1 MRQLSLLA
9 LTKSTGGIALY
20 NKLLLTELR
29 RIGVHSHT
37 LCLSENSES
46 YAADLARRGLGA
58 EPVEMARY
66 SIDLG
71 GDARVLRRVITASR
85 EHEADVIVC
94 HGSKSGF
101 IGRAAGR
108 ITGRP
113 VVYRQASMPFQ
124 RRVQGAKA
132 PFYWALDFA
141 ARGFGGH
148 VVTLTEYARQETLKA
163 KLMPPDRVSVI
174 RTGVDVERFRPATD
188 RAAARRALGLDPDRP
203 VVGWMGRMEP
213 QKAPLDYIEAL
224 RGLVARYPQVQFV
237 MAGEGRLEGE
247 VTQALA
253 AAGLSDKVRMLGWQS
268 DPVAAL
274 QAFDIYVL
282 SSHWEGLPITLLE
295 AMASGCC
302 CISTDVDGCSDALE
316 DGVSG
321 RLVAAGD
328 AAALAGALE
337 GVLHDPGLRDPYAAA
352 GRHRA
357 VTLFDKETMVAK
369 WVELLSTLTAGRAPV
384 PSAGTAEPASEG
396 GQ

>member
-1 MRQLSLLA
+1 MRQISLLA
-9 LTKSTGGIALY
+9 VTKSTGGIALY

-29 RIGVHSHT
+29 RIGVRAHT
-37 LCLSENSES
+37 LCLSENNEA
-46 YAADLARRGLGA
+46 YAAELARRGLSA
-58 EPVEMARY
+58 EPVDMARY
-66 SIDLG
+66 SIDIG
-71 GDARVLRRVITASR
+71 GDARVLRRVVSAAR
-85 EHEADVIVC
+85 EHQADVIVC

-108 ITGRP
+108 ITRRP

-132 PFYWALDFA
+132 PVYWALDFV

-163 KLMPPDRVSVI
+163 KLMPPERVSVI
-174 RTGVDVERFRPATD
+174 RTGVDVDRFCPPAD

-203 VVGWMGRMEP
+203 VVGWMGRIEP
-213 QKAPLDYIEAL
+213 QKAPLDYIESL
-224 RGLVARYPQVQFV
+224 RELVLRYPQVQFV
-237 MAGEGRLEGE
+237 MAGEGRLQGE
-247 VTQALA
+247 VDQALA
-253 AAGLSDKVRMLGWQS
+253 SAGLSGSVKMLGWQS

-274 QAFDIYVL
+274 QAFDVYAL

-316 DGVSG
+316 DGISG
-321 RLVAAGD
+321 RLVGAGET
-328 AAALAGALE
+328 AALAEALE
-337 GVLHDPGLRDPYAAA
+337 SVLRDPGLRERFGAA
-352 GRHRA
+352 GRRRA
-357 VTLFDKETMVAK
+357 ATLFDKETMVAK
-369 WVELLSTLTAGRAPV
+369 WVELLSTLTAGRAPAQAA
-384 PSAGTAEPASEG
+384 STAEAASEG

>member
-1 MRQLSLLA
+1 M
-9 LTKSTGGIALY
+9 TKSTGGIALY

-29 RIGVHSHT
+29 RIGVRSHT
-37 LCLSENSES
+37 LCLSENAEA
-46 YAADLARRGLGA
+46 YAADLAKRGLGA

-66 SIDLG
+66 SIDPR
-71 GDARVLRRVITASR
+71 GDARVLHRVVSASR
-85 EHEADVIVC
+85 EHAADVIVC

-108 ITGRP
+108 LTGRP

-132 PFYWALDFA
+132 PLYWALDFA

-148 VVTLTEYARQETLKA
+148 IVTLTEYARQQTLAA
-163 KLMPPDRVSVI
+163 KLMSADRISVI
-174 RTGVDVERFRPATD
+174 RTGVDVARFKPATD
-188 RAAARRALGLDPDRP
+188 RAAARAALGLDPDRP

-213 QKAPLDYIEAL
+213 QKAPLDYVESL
-224 RGLVARYPQVQFV
+224 RDVVARHPHVQFV
-237 MAGEGRLEGE
+237 MAGEGRMESE
-247 VTQALA
+247 VAQALS
-253 AAGLSDKVRMLGWQS
+253 AAGLSERVKMLGWQS
-268 DPVAAL
+268 DPVRAL
-274 QAFDIYVL
+274 QAFDVYVL

-316 DGVSG
+316 DGSSG
-321 RLVAAGD
+321 RLVSAGD
-328 AAALAGALE
+328 TGALGQALE
-337 GVLHDPGLRDPYAAA
+337 GVLQDPDLRERYAEA

-369 WVELLSTLTAGRAPV
+369 WVELLSSLTAG
-384 PSAGTAEPASEG
+384 TATLAVAEQGKPASEG

>member
-1 MRQLSLLA
+1 MRQISLLA

-29 RIGVHSHT
+29 RIGVRSHT
-37 LCLSENSES
+37 LCLSENAEA
-46 YAADLARRGLGA
+46 YAADLAKRGLGA

-66 SIDLG
+66 SIDPR
-71 GDARVLRRVITASR
+71 GDARVLRRVVSASR
-85 EHEADVIVC
+85 EHAADVIVC

-108 ITGRP
+108 LTGRP

-132 PFYWALDFA
+132 PLYWALDFA

-148 VVTLTEYARQETLKA
+148 IVTLTDYARQQTLAA
-163 KLMPPDRVSVI
+163 KLMSADRISVI
-174 RTGVDVERFRPATD
+174 RTGVDVARFKPATD
-188 RAAARRALGLDPDRP
+188 RAAARAALGLDPDRP
-203 VVGWMGRMEP
+203 WSAGWGGWSRRRPRSTMCTHCATSWRAHP
-213 QKAPLDYIEAL
+213 H
-224 RGLVARYPQVQFV
+224 VQFV
-237 MAGEGRLEGE
+237 MAGEGRMERE
-247 VTQALA
+247 VAQALS
-253 AAGLSDKVRMLGWQS
+253 AAGLSERVKMLGWQS
-268 DPVAAL
+268 DPVRAL
-274 QAFDIYVL
+274 QAFDVYVL

-316 DGVSG
+316 DGISG
-321 RLVAAGD
+321 RLVSAGD
-328 AAALAGALE
+328 TGALGQALE
-337 GVLHDPGLRDPYAAA
+337 GVLQDPDLRERYAEA

-369 WVELLSTLTAGRAPV
+369 WVELLSSLTAGTATLPV
-384 PSAGTAEPASEG
+384 AEQGETASEG

>member
-1 MRQLSLLA
+1 MRQISLLA

-29 RIGVHSHT
+29 RIGVRSHT
-37 LCLSENSES
+37 LCLSENSEA
-46 YAADLARRGLGA
+46 YAADLNRRGLGA
-58 EPVEMARY
+58 EPVDMARY

-71 GDARVLRRVITASR
+71 GDARVLRRVIAASR
-85 EHEADVIVC
+85 EQDADVIVC

-132 PFYWALDFA
+132 PLYWALDFA

-148 VVTLTEYARQETLKA
+148 VVTLTDAARQETLKA
-163 KLMPPDRVSVI
+163 RLMPPERVSVI
-174 RTGVDVERFRPATD
+174 RTGVDVERFRPAAD
-188 RAAARRALGLDPDRP
+188 RAEARRVMGLDPDRP
-203 VVGWMGRMEP
+203 VVGWMGRIEP
-213 QKAPLDYIEAL
+213 QKAPLDYVEAL
-224 RGLVARYPQVQFV
+224 RDLVARYPHVQFV
-237 MAGEGRLEGE
+237 LAGEGRLQPE
-247 VTQALA
+247 VEHALA
-253 AAGLSDKVRMLGWQS
+253 VAGLAGAVRMLGWQS

-274 QAFDIYVL
+274 QAFDVYVL

-295 AMASGCC
+295 AMACGCC

-321 RLVAAGD
+321 RLVGAGD
-328 AAALAGALE
+328 TAGLARALNS
-337 GVLHDPGLRDPYAAA
+337 VLHDPDLRNRYASA

-369 WVELLSTLTAGRAPV
+369 WVELLSKLTAGRAPLPV
-384 PSAGTAEPASEG
+384 SGTAEAASEG

>member
-1 MRQLSLLA
+1 MRQISLLA
-9 LTKSTGGIALY
+9 VTKSTGGIALY

-29 RIGVHSHT
+29 RIGVRAHT
-37 LCLSENSES
+37 LCLSENNEA
-46 YAADLARRGLGA
+46 YAADLARRGLSA

-66 SIDLG
+66 SIDMG
-71 GDARVLRRVITASR
+71 GDARVLRRVIASAR
-85 EHEADVIVC
+85 AQEADVIVC

-108 ITGRP
+108 ITGIP

-132 PFYWALDFA
+132 PFYWALDFV

-148 VVTLTEYARQETLKA
+148 VVTLTEHARQETLKA
-163 KLMPPDRVSVI
+163 RLMPPERVSVI
-174 RTGVDVERFRPATD
+174 RTGVDVDRFRPPMD
-188 RAAARRALGLDPDRP
+188 RGAARRALGLDPDRA
-203 VVGWMGRMEP
+203 VVGWMGRIEP
-213 QKAPLDYIEAL
+213 QKAPLDYIESLRDLAL
-224 RGLVARYPQVQFV
+224 RYPQVQFV
-237 MAGEGRLEGE
+237 MAGEGRLQQE
-247 VTQALA
+247 VDQALA
-253 AAGLSDKVRMLGWQS
+253 AAGLSDRVKMLGWQS

-321 RLVAAGD
+321 RLVEAGD
-328 AAALAGALE
+328 TRGLADALDS
-337 GVLHDPGLRDPYAAA
+337 VLRDPDLRARYAAA

-357 VTLFDKETMVAK
+357 ATLFDKETMVAK

-384 PSAGTAEPASEG
+384 PLGGTAQVASEG